1 MFEFVKEAF
10 FVVMTLF
17 NFNVL
22 NVNSLEC
29 VSLKN
34 QDCKARPKI
43 IELNKNDPVFYP
55 FQIKINKCSGSCN
68 NIKNPYVN

>member
-17 NFNVL
+17 NLNVL